1 MTDHERWEDAAG
13 SYVLGALTDDEHGG
27 YEAHLKAC
35 PICRAEVDELRVA
48 AEALPVSP
56 LPMSPSPAL
65 KLRIMAEVER
75 EAELLASAGQPDRAA
90 APAPREKRRWFGSG
104 FAFPRAAMGA
114 LACVMLLI
122 GLGVG
127 GLVFGGSSGN
137 SRTVAFNTTPALAQ
151 TSAQL
156 DVSGNGATLV
166 ANNLPTPPAGKTYMV
181 WLSRPGHAPEPTSAL
196 FTPRRDGS
204 ATASVTGDLEGVDA
218 VLVNVEPVG
227 GSTTPTSD
235 VLMTA
240 KLS

>member
-13 SYVLGALTDDEHGG
+13 SYVLGALTDEERGA
-27 YEAHLKAC
+27 YEAHQKTC
-35 PICRAEVDELRVA
+35 PTCRAEVDELRVA

-56 LPMSPSPAL
+56 PPMLPSPAL
-65 KLRIMAEVER
+65 KARIMAEVER
-75 EAELLASAGQPDRAA
+75 EAALLASAGQPDRAP
-90 APAPREKRRWFGSG
+90 APAPPREKRRWLGG
-104 FAFPRAAMGA
+104 VAFPRAALGA
-114 LACVMLLI
+114 LACVLVLV

-127 GLVFGGSSGN
+127 ALVFGGSSGA
-137 SRTVAFNTTPALAQ
+137 RTIPFQSTMRQA
-151 TSAQL
+151 SAQL
-156 DVSGNGATLV
+156 EVSDNGATLV
-166 ANNLPTPPAGKTYMV
+166 ANGLPAPPSGKTYMV
-181 WLSRPGHAPEPTSAL
+181 WLARPGDAPEPTSAL

-204 ATASVTGDLEGVDA
+204 ATASVTGDLKGVDA

>member
-1 MTDHERWEDAAG
+1 MTDHERWADAAG
-13 SYVLGALTDDEHGG
+13 SYVLGALPEDERSG
-27 YEAHLKAC
+27 YEAHLKTC
-35 PICRAEVDELRVA
+35 PTCRSEVEELRVV

-56 LPMSPSPAL
+56 PPMLPPPAL

-75 EAELLASAGQPDRAA
+75 EAALLASAGQPDRAA
-90 APAPREKRRWFGSG
+90 APAKLQKRRWFAGG
-104 FAFPRAAMGA
+104 FALGRPAMGA
-114 LACVMLLI
+114 LACVMLVI

-127 GLVFGGSSGN
+127 ALVFGGGES
-137 SRTVAFNTTPALAQ
+137 SRTVPFQSTIQQA
-151 TSAQL
+151 SAQL

-166 ANNLPTPPAGKTYMV
+166 ANGLPPVPAGKTYMV

-204 ATASVTGDLEGVDA
+204 ATASVTGDLKGVDA

-235 VLMTA
+235 VLLTA